1 MKNNIKDL
9 SFEDAMKEL
18 DVIVSKINS
27 ENISVNEMVA
37 LYERGVLLNNYC
49 NSILDDT
56 KGKIFKLSKDN
67 DTLKIDE
74 IK

>member
-9 SFEDAMKEL
+9 SFEDAMEEL

-27 ENISVNEMVA
+27 DNISVNEMVA
-37 LYERGVLLNNYC
+37 LYERGILLNNYC